1 MRKSVLYIG
10 DLNLKLSNEKFN
22 YNFDFINQNYN
33 NLFDSNPNFYKNKY
47 EEYVKVKYL
56 KGKR

>member
-1 MRKSVLYIG
+1 MRKSVLYINS
-10 DLNLKLSNEKFN
+10 LNSKISNEKFN

-33 NLFDSNPNFYKNKY
+33 NLFDSNPNLYKNKY

>member
-1 MRKSVLYIG
+1 MRKSVLYINS
-10 DLNLKLSNEKFN
+10 LNSKVSNEKFN

-33 NLFDSNPNFYKNKY
+33 NLFDSNPNLYKNRY

>member
-1 MRKSVLYIG
+1 MRKSVLYINS
-10 DLNLKLSNEKFN
+10 LNSKISNEKFN

-33 NLFDSNPNFYKNKY
+33 NLFDSDPNLYKSKY

>member
-1 MRKSVLYIG
+1 MKKSVIHV
-10 DLNLKLSNEKFN
+10 DLPNKTLSNEEFN
-22 YNFDFINQNYN
+22 SNFDFINQNYN
-33 NLFDSNPNFYKNKY
+33 NLFDSEVNYVNNRY